1 MSESP
6 KAVFLSYAR
15 QDTDAAK
22 RIAEALRGFG
32 VEVWFDQAELHG
44 GDAWDAKI
52 RRQIRECALFVP
64 LVSQQTE
71 ARAEGYFRREWK
83 IAIDRMQDMGSS
95 RIFMVPVVIDDT
107 TESGADVPE
116 EFMRYHWT
124 RLSGGAPTPEF
135 VALVKRLLEPPRKPA
150 LNPDLPRPPT
160 LPPEFRQAA
169 RKSEDGRQGT
179 DDSRAGRKSGVP
191 SWIWAV
197 GGALVVAAGVGFVFL
212 RQPEPSVAAPAVAAP
227 SLSPSPATPPPIA
240 VAGKSIAVLP
250 FANLSAEKENEFFA
264 DGMHDDLIT
273 ALAKIRDLK
282 VISRTSVM
290 SYKTGERNLRK
301 IAAELGVATVLE
313 GSVQRAGNKVRLNV
327 QLIDAQTDGHLWAET
342 YSKDITD
349 VFAIQ
354 AALTQE
360 IATALKASL
369 TAGERTLIA
378 RRPTENQAAYDLYL
392 RARILNQALQIS
404 SSRAEHER
412 VALLYEGAIA
422 LDPNFTLA
430 HVQASIA
437 HGTMFW
443 FAALDPTPERR
454 AQALA
459 ALEKARALAP
469 GSPEVR
475 LAEGSFE
482 YNCNNNWRGALEKYR
497 AAETDLPSD
506 AQLQYRMALAHRRVG
521 EIGEALARLERSA
534 ALNPND
540 AGGLGSLVE
549 TMMVMRRYAAVVAR
563 ADQHRG
569 LMIGDYN
576 SMHYSLLARQELDGD
591 RSAYLRDFA
600 SLPPRAGDPYGLDAA
615 YKFALNSSD
624 LAAAGRHLL
633 DPRWSTV
640 PGLSGIVSDPVSLH
654 RAKLAWLLG
663 RPDEARQFADE
674 AIKYFRA
681 GSWSA
686 RQLPV
691 AQMGIARAEAFA
703 GRAEVAVREARAAM
717 AAQENLDQYSIGFV
731 RHSLGGVL
739 IVTGRPEEAL
749 AELRKLMA
757 GLVSMTASQFRHD
770 PLWSRL
776 KNDPRFEEIL
786 KTAQPL

>member
-1 MSESP
+1 MSDP
-6 KAVFLSYAR
+6 NKAVFLSYAR
-15 QDTDAAK
+15 EDTEAAK

-32 VEVWFDQAELHG
+32 VEVWFDQSELRG
-44 GDAWDAKI
+44 GDQWDARI
-52 RRQIRECALFVP
+52 RGQIKTCTLFIP
-64 LVSQQTE
+64 IISATTQARDE
-71 ARAEGYFRREWK
+71 AYFRLEWK
-83 IAIDRMQDMGSS
+83 LADDRSHLMAPGKPF
-95 RIFMVPVVIDDT
+95 IVPVVIDQT
-107 TESGADVPE
+107 PETGATVPE
-116 EFMRYHWT
+116 SFARAQWT
-124 RLSGGAPTPEF
+124 RLDGGNPSTGFIEQ
-135 VALVKRLLEPPRKPA
+135 VKHLLESPRKPA
-150 LNPDLPRPPT
+150 LKPDLPRPPT

-169 RKSEDGRQGT
+169 RRAEDSGRKT
-179 DDSRAGRKSGVP
+179 EDSRTGGKSGLP
-191 SWIWAV
+191 GWIWGVAV
-197 GGALVVAAGVGFVFL
+197 AVVVAAVAVVFFL
-212 RQPEPSVAAPAVAAP
+212 RPPAPPVAAPAVATASP
-227 SLSPSPATPPPIA
+227 TPSPSTPTP
-240 VAGKSIAVLP
+240 VAAASKSIAVLP
-250 FANLSAEKENEFFA
+250 FANLSADKENEFFA

-290 SYKTGERNLRK
+290 PYKTGERNLRK

-327 QLIDAQTDGHLWAET
+327 QLIDARTDGHLWAET

-349 VFAIQ
+349 VFAMQ

-369 TAGERTLIA
+369 TAGERFLIE
-378 RRPTENQAAYDLYL
+378 RRPTENQQAYDLYL
-392 RARILNQALQIS
+392 RARILDQAMQIF
-404 SSRAEHER
+404 SSRAEYER
-412 VALLYEGAIA
+412 VASLYEEAAA
-422 LDPNFTLA
+422 LDPAFTLA
-430 HVQASIA
+430 HVQASIT

-454 AQALA
+454 ARALA
-459 ALEKARALAP
+459 ALEKARAFAP

-482 YNCNNNWRGALEKYR
+482 YTCNNNWRGALEKYR
-497 AAETDLPSD
+497 AAETGLPND
-506 AQLQYRMALAHRRVG
+506 AQLQYRMALAHRRIG
-521 EIGEALARLERSA
+521 EIGEALARLERCA

-540 AGGLGSLVE
+540 ARGLTTLAE
-549 TMMVMRRYAAVVAR
+549 TMVVMRHYAAAVAR
-563 ADQHRG
+563 VDQHRG
-569 LMIGDYN
+569 LLTGDYN
-576 SMHYSLLARQELDGD
+576 AMRFRLFARQELDGD
-591 RSAYLRDFA
+591 RSAFLRDFA
-600 SLPPRAGDPYGLDAA
+600 ALPPRSGDPYGLDVA
-615 YKFALNSSD
+615 YNLALNSGD
-624 LAAAGRHLL
+624 LAGAGRQLL

-640 PGLSGIVSDPVSLH
+640 PGLGGIVNDPVTLH
-654 RAKLAWLLG
+654 RAQLAWLLG

-691 AQMGIARAEAFA
+691 VQMGIARAEAFA

-717 AAQENLDQYSIGFV
+717 AAQENLDQFNIGFV
-731 RHSLGGVL
+731 RHWLGGVL
-739 IVTGRPEEAL
+739 IVTGRPDEAL

-757 GLVSMTASQFRHD
+757 GLGSMTASEFRHD

-786 KTAQPL
+786 KTAKPL